1 MVESKYSAS
10 FTAAALL
17 HAEFVRIREI
27 LLSEGFEDR
36 LKREVEEN
44 NYLGIKTRSARV
56 RTAKEI
62 KRRYSQA
69 PQNFWTFFFECNEE
83 EQKLALFFL
92 CLQSYSLLMD
102 FHVEVTLKKWRAMSL
117 SLERFDLQMR
127 LDEIASFDEKVDGWT
142 ELTKSK
148 TIEIYLRI
156 LSDIGLLK
164 EGQLTKPAPIE
175 PDFWHYFIIHGEA
188 WFIEA
193 CFFTKDQI

>member
-17 HAEFVRIREI
+17 HAEFVRIKDI
-27 LLSEGFEDR
+27 LLSDDFEEG

-44 NYLGIKTRSARV
+44 NYLSIKTRSARV

-62 KRRYSQA
+62 KRRHEQA
-69 PQNFWTFFFECNEE
+69 PEDFWRFFFECNET

-92 CLQSYSLLMD
+92 CLQSYPLLMD
-102 FHVEVTLKKWRAMSL
+102 FHIEVALKKWRVLSL

-148 TIEIYLRI
+148 IIDIYFRI
-156 LSDIGLLK
+156 LNDIGLLK
-164 EGQLTKPAPIE
+164 EGQLTKPASIGS
-175 PDFWHYFIIHGEA
+175 DFWHYFITHGEA

-193 CFFTKDQI
+193 CFFKKDQI